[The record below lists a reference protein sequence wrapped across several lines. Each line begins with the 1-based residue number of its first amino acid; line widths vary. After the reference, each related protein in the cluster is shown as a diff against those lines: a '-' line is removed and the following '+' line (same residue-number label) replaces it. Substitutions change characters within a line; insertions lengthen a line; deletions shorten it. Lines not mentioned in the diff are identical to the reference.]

1 MKMKKI
7 LTVLAFAATSF
18 SLMGMTSCGKK
29 ELSEEE
35 KIKTWVEGYAYSSTY
50 EGDYKVVDY
59 WATFDTNEE
68 IIDETNQI
76 EAGSGYKYFHQ
87 RVVQEK
93 SEDGTMV
100 MSNKDIAVVKTV
112 NDNGVERT
120 KYYSEIVD
128 DDGTTKEGSYVAP
141 DYALFYFEDS
151 QISFRIK
158 EDFGKCGTNAETFVN
173 ELKQVYL
180 ENEAYEKEPNSIEW
194 KKEKDGS
201 ISLHIKISDEY
212 VNTDIKEYDATY
224 QKSRYQDEIV
234 YIVKDGR
241 ITSSRLN
248 YHQEHF
254 YEDATKNY
262 ANTYQYQTG
271 YFYEFDQS
279 TYDSFNIETDQTINE
294 YYGHVRFVVE
304 GQNFLY
310 SDSSCLVGEEYTLEN
325 SKEYLAG
332 LSDFMIHPS
341 ELEHPEEYL
350 ALYLDQ
356 EMTKPFTK
364 MTMEEDV
371 TLYVHF
377 DLPEEWAVVLTVF
390 KRKDGYTRVQLA
402 YFEKVGSTFRC
413 NYVFQDYD
421 VISIDGKEIKEGDS
435 TDILCSENRVYTV
448 LYDAKQLVL

>member
-7 LTVLAFAATSF
+7 LTVLAFATTAF
-18 SLMGMTSCGKK
+18 SLMGMSSCGKK
-29 ELSEEE
+29 EPSEEE

-50 EGDYKVVDY
+50 EGDYKVVDH
-59 WATFDTNEE
+59 WFTLDTNEE
-68 IIDETNQI
+68 IIDETNQV

-87 RVVQEK
+87 RVDHEK
-93 SEDGTMV
+93 SEDGEMV

-112 NDNGVERT
+112 DDNGVERT
-120 KYYSEIVD
+120 KYYLETIN
-128 DDGTTKEGSYVAP
+128 DDGTTKEGRYVAP

-158 EDFGKCGTNAETFVN
+158 EDFGKCGTNAETFVD
-173 ELKQVYL
+173 ELKQFYL
-180 ENEAYEKEPNSIEW
+180 ENEAYEKEPDSIEW

-201 ISLHIKISDEY
+201 ISLNIKISDEY
-212 VNTDIKEYDATY
+212 VYDFLKENDTTY
-224 QKSRYQDEIV
+224 QKSSYRDEII
-234 YIVKDGR
+234 YLVKDGR
-241 ITSSRLN
+241 ITASRFS
-248 YHQEHF
+248 YHQENF
-254 YEDATKNY
+254 YEDETKNE
-262 ANTYQYQTG
+262 ANAYQYQTE

-279 TYDSFNIETDQTINE
+279 TYDNFNIETDETINE
-294 YYGHVRFVVE
+294 YYGYVRFVVE

-310 SDSSCLVGEEYTLEN
+310 GDSSCLVGEEYTLEN
-325 SKEYLAG
+325 SKEYLAS
-332 LSDFMIHPS
+332 LLDFMIHPS

-350 ALYLDQ
+350 ALYLDK

-364 MTMEEDV
+364 MIMEEDV

-377 DLPEEWAVVLTVF
+377 ELPEEWSVVLTVF
-390 KRKDGYTRVQLA
+390 KRKDNYTRVQLA

-448 LYDAKQLVL
+448 LYDASQLVL